1 MNDESPPPA
10 KDPDLTGVEQPDNSL
25 LRPFTSFIGREQ
37 EVAELLDLVERED
50 VRLIT
55 LTGSG
60 GVGKTRLALRVA
72 ELVRAGGDEVWF
84 VSLASIRDPGVAP
97 ATIADAVGARID
109 VTLTAEQAVREH
121 MRNRQGLLV
130 LDNLEHVLGVADQV
144 PGLIGDCPRLTIL
157 VTSRVP
163 LNLSAE
169 HLYRVRPL
177 TTASETDLPEAVLL
191 FVERTRLRNSALTLD
206 DEHVDDVAR
215 ICEAL
220 DGVPLAI
227 ELAAARVA
235 SMTPRDIL
243 SRVTGS
249 LDLLSGGPRDAPVR
263 QRTLRE
269 TIAWS
274 YALLEADQQV
284 LFRRLGV
291 FVGGCTLEAAT
302 AVGGT
307 DERSTLD
314 AITALIHASLLDVTL
329 GPRGTSRYAMLDT
342 IRIFALEQLAAEDD
356 ERAICQAHAR
366 YFMAQA
372 EKALPGYDGPELLET
387 NARIAAELDNAR
399 AAIAWAF
406 AAGEQETAVRLTGAL
421 WRIWVYPA
429 SRAALWFDRIEEGW
443 RYSERAIAASD
454 RLPVA
459 AVTEAYCGGVFFA
472 NLRGDIDRAQ
482 QIAEEHADRAGAE
495 DEPYARHWAAHNL
508 GIAALA
514 RRNMEEAARH
524 FETALAFAPLI
535 RNPENHTAMSLIHLG
550 NISLYRGD
558 PGTASGYL
566 ERAGE
571 LARICGNPILPVC
584 ILQCLGQCRRD
595 LGDYPGAITL
605 LVESHAASQRINDL
619 SGMAAAL
626 IALAIIA
633 LRLENP
639 RRARRLLEAATRLPC
654 LAEDAAEFEVALA
667 MLEDATGEGLGDAT
681 ESESLI
687 PGSPEVYQIL
697 EEMQAEVQATG
708 PRQEEPTQFPA
719 GLTAREVDVLRL
731 VAAGKSN
738 RAIAEALFISERT
751 VENHI
756 SHMLGKLE
764 VESRTAAVAVA
775 AQLGIV
781 ALGRHGSPRA
791 PDAMPQGS

>member
-243 SRVTGS
+243 SRVKGS

-274 YALLEADQQV
+274 YALLEVDQQV

-291 FVGGCTLEAAT
+291 FV
-302 AVGGT
+302 
-307 DERSTLD
+307 
-314 AITALIHASLLDVTL
+314 ALIHASLLDVTL

-342 IRIFALEQLAAEDD
+342 IRTFALEQLAAEDD

-372 EKALPGYDGPELLET
+372 EEALPGYDGPELLET

-719 GLTAREVDVLRL
+719 GLTAREVDVIRL
-731 VAAGKSN
+731 VAAGMSN
-738 RAIAEALFISERT
+738 RAVAGALFISERT
-751 VENHI
+751 VENHM
-756 SHMLGKLE
+756 SHILGKLE
-764 VESRTAAVAVA
+764 VDSRTAAVAAA
-775 AQLGIV
+775 AQLDIV
-781 ALGRHGSPRA
+781 ALGKGGSVGVL
-791 PDAMPQGS
+791 DTKMQQGTK

>member
-1 MNDESPPPA
+1 V
-10 KDPDLTGVEQPDNSL
+10 K
-25 LRPFTSFIGREQ
+25 
-37 EVAELLDLVERED
+37 RED

-55 LTGSG
+55 LTGTG
-60 GVGKTRLALRVA
+60 GVGKTRLALQVA
-72 ELVRAGGDEVWF
+72 EQVHAGGDEVWF
-84 VSLASIRDPGVAP
+84 VSLAAIRDPGAAP
-97 ATIADAVGARID
+97 ATIAGVVGVPLD
-109 VTLTAEQAVREH
+109 VNLTAEHAVKEYLH
-121 MRNRQGLLV
+121 NRAGLLV

-144 PGLIGDCPRLTIL
+144 PGLLGDCPRLTIL
-157 VTSRVP
+157 ATSRVP
-163 LNLSAE
+163 LDLSAE

-177 TTASETDLPEAVLL
+177 ATAFEMDLPEAVRL
-191 FVERTRLRNSALTLD
+191 FVERARLRNSAFTLD
-206 DEHVDDVAR
+206 DADADDVSR

-220 DGVPLAI
+220 DGLPLAI

-235 SMTPRDIL
+235 TMTTRDML
-243 SRVTGS
+243 NRVTGS

-274 YALLEADQQV
+274 YALLESGQQV

-291 FVGGCTLEAAT
+291 FAGGCTLEAAT
-302 AVGGT
+302 ALVGIGE
-307 DERSTLD
+307 DSTLD
-314 AITALIHASLLDVTL
+314 AITALIHASLVDVTTGPL
-329 GPRGTSRYAMLDT
+329 GTTRYVMLDT
-342 IRIFALEQLAAEDD
+342 IRTFALERLAAEDD
-356 ERAICQAHAR
+356 ERSIRLAHAR
-366 YFMAQA
+366 YFMTHA
-372 EKALPGYDGPELLET
+372 EAALPGYDGPELLET
-387 NARIAAELDNAR
+387 NARIGAELDNAR

-421 WRIWVYPA
+421 WRIWMFPA
-429 SRAALWFDRIEEGW
+429 SLATLWFDRIEEGW
-443 RYSERAIAASD
+443 RYTERAISASD

-459 AVTEAYCGGVFFA
+459 AVTEAYCGGVCFA
-472 NLRGDIDRAQ
+472 NLRGDVDRAQ
-482 QIAEEHADRAGAE
+482 RIAEEHAARAGAE

-508 GIAALA
+508 GIVALT
-514 RRNMEEAARH
+514 RGNMDEAARH
-524 FETALAFAPLI
+524 FETALALAPLI
-535 RNPENHTAMSLIHLG
+535 RNPENHAAMSLVHLG
-550 NISLYRGD
+550 IITLYRSD
-558 PGTASGYL
+558 PETASGYL
-566 ERAGE
+566 ERASE
-571 LARICGNPILPVC
+571 LARICGNPILRVW
-584 ILQCLGQCRRD
+584 IVQCLGQCRRD
-595 LGDYPGAITL
+595 LGDYPAAIAL

-626 IALAIIA
+626 IALAIVA
-633 LRLENP
+633 LRQGNP

-654 LAEDAAEFEVALA
+654 LSEDAAELGAALA
-667 MLEDATGEGLGDAT
+667 MLRDATGEGLGDAAD
-681 ESESLI
+681 SESLT